1 MQHFCYFALLFL
13 DTAAAMAALA
23 RSPARYSSQG
33 VLSPVFTA
41 PLEEPPL
48 SVFELLPEPFEPL
61 PPELFPE
68 PLELFPLEP
77 LPEPLELFPLEPL
90 LPLLALELFPLF
102 ALFPLLE
109 LPPF

>member
-1 MQHFCYFALLFL
+1 
-13 DTAAAMAALA
+13 MAALA

-48 SVFELLPEPFEPL
+48 SVLELLPEPFEPL